1 MESNYIK
8 RFLEVM
14 RILPGKLDSD
24 SQIVK
29 LLYFLKIDALI
40 PFHQNLL
47 ENLKVNAQNTKEGR
61 SPNIA
66 DVFIKF
72 KVSPTY

>member
-14 RILPGKLDSD
+14 RNLPAKFDSG

-29 LLYFLKIDALI
+29 LLYFLKIDTLI
-40 PFHQNLL
+40 PFHLKLLKNL
-47 ENLKVNAQNTKEGR
+47 EVNAQNTNEGR
-61 SPNIA
+61 SPNVA
-66 DVFIKF
+66 DVFIDF
-72 KVSPTY
+72 KVSHSC